1 MTPSGVYISE
11 NPKVQGKDKLMKMK
25 RFAAALLAL
34 ILCATLMTACS
45 PKPEQLAAASGNAT
59 AAPTATPEAT
69 AEPTAEPTS
78 APTPTPPEAT
88 AVPEKTDTAV
98 PATAEKNGMYDA
110 LCDLFQN
117 YHPGTAGS
125 SLTGARIAATIVD
138 FSIANG
144 PDAVR
149 AGAQA
154 FDLGEETE
162 FGETF
167 AEKLAIMYETAM
179 GLYGEN
185 GKSLLTDS
193 GYTPTHYPY
202 AAKDVRDAYI
212 EIFTARS
219 YDLPAVVR
227 VYRIN
232 ANADGFLAVGVR
244 LDGEE
249 ITADALNAA
258 MNGLLFENGA
268 AFHTVTVD
276 EAGHIQA
283 DLNDA
288 FAAQVRSFGTSG
300 EYYLV
305 GGVVNTLLD
314 IYDGADVTLTVNGAP
329 LESGHAVYDT
339 ALTRFEG

>member
-1 MTPSGVYISE
+1 
-11 NPKVQGKDKLMKMK
+11 MKMK

-45 PKPEQLAAASGNAT
+45 PKPEQPAATSGNAT
-59 AAPTATPEAT
+59 EAPTATPEAT

-276 EAGHIQA
+276 EAGHIKA

-329 LESGHAVYDT
+329 LESGHAVYDM
-339 ALTRFEG
+339 ALTRFAE

>member
-1 MTPSGVYISE
+1 
-11 NPKVQGKDKLMKMK
+11 MKMK

-45 PKPEQLAAASGNAT
+45 PKPEQPAATSGNAT

-69 AEPTAEPTS
+69 AEPIVEPTS

-185 GKSLLTDS
+185 GKSLLTDG
-193 GYTPTHYPY
+193 GYTPTPSRCGARLPHQRECGRLPCRRRPAGRGRDHGGCAECRNER
-202 AAKDVRDAYI
+202 AA
-212 EIFTARS
+212 
-219 YDLPAVVR
+219 L
-227 VYRIN
+227 
-232 ANADGFLAVGVR
+232 
-244 LDGEE
+244 
-249 ITADALNAA
+249 
-258 MNGLLFENGA
+258 
-268 AFHTVTVD
+268 
-276 EAGHIQA
+276 
-283 DLNDA
+283 
-288 FAAQVRSFGTSG
+288 
-300 EYYLV
+300 
-305 GGVVNTLLD
+305 
-314 IYDGADVTLTVNGAP
+314 
-329 LESGHAVYDT
+329 
-339 ALTRFEG
+339 